1 MKKRIVFGATCAAA
15 LLSSFGLRAQAA
27 DSAAPAQAT
36 DSVFAPQGAIEE
48 VVVTARRRP
57 EDAQKVPAEV
67 TAISSEDIRVDRIKS
82 AMDLQNFVPS
92 LSVSANLGSRDQNIY
107 TIRGQSQPFGGAD
120 PGVQTYFAEV
130 PFNGGGPGTEYDM
143 ENIQVLNGPQGTL
156 FGRSTT
162 GGAVLF
168 EPKRPVMD
176 EFGGY
181 IDGSVGNYAMKE
193 LQGAINIPIGDTLAI
208 RIAADVDHRD
218 GYTRDITNGEDL
230 DNENYGTFRASALWR
245 PFSHFENY
253 AVFDYLSAHNHGT
266 SAELSGTNL
275 TTLNN
280 LATEFLGAPCTVPPA
295 SPQCGALEAFEGE
308 LQAALT
314 AQQGLGPRKTTSDIP
329 LFYRRDSWSAVDI
342 ARYDI
347 GNNLYLR
354 NIFGYV
360 VDKEQP
366 AFDYDGSELPILD
379 IPNSRAWESNS
390 YQVTEELQ
398 LGGKALDDSLNW
410 LFGFYHELDKPNGYS
425 EVERETFGGAQPVV
439 SPLYG
444 FGNTEYDE
452 LNNGGTSSAV
462 YGSATYDASRWIHGL
477 SFTAGGRYTWDH
489 KVADSRTCIIIDA
502 ADACPFPL
510 TPLPN
515 LHQSANFHAP
525 TWTLAANYQ
534 VTDDT
539 MVYATYRRGY
549 KSGGFNSG
557 AGAAATDFAEFQ
569 PEYLT
574 DLELGTKN
582 NWTILGVPG
591 RTNLDV
597 YYGWYQNVQKN
608 DEIAIEQE
616 LTVPPFLEVEPA
628 ALTFN
633 AARAHI
639 KGLEFQS
646 TFVPDENFEVNVF
659 YSYTDATYDKFI
671 LPEAILID
679 PLGNQT
685 AIGSLDHAGD
695 PFANTPKNKFG
706 ITPRFH
712 IPIDEN
718 LGQPYLSGTLY
729 YQSKEYFTDLSDIEV
744 AEFGQPPVQ
753 KSYAL
758 LNLRFDWENFMGK
771 PFDVSLF
778 MDNVTNRTYKVG
790 ADALLHLTGTS
801 ASIYGPPRMFG
812 VELRYR
818 FGSDAAQ

>member
-27 DSAAPAQAT
+27 NSVAPAQAT

-82 AMDLQNFVPS
+82 AMDLQNFAPS

-181 IDGSVGNYAMKE
+181 IDGSIGNYAMKE

-308 LQAALT
+308 IQAALA

-398 LGGKALDDSLNW
+398 LGGKALNDSLNW

-425 EVERETFGGAQPVV
+425 EVERETFGGAQPIV

-452 LNNGGTSSAV
+452 LNNGGTSNAV

-502 ADACPFPL
+502 ADSCPFPL

-534 VTDDT
+534 ITDDT